1 MSASSEAGELLYQS
15 VEDRLI
21 VSPFVGKRVDDGQ
34 RFRDEFLGFILTEF
48 AFQCIPL
55 LEFFEC
61 ASGPLEFLCGIPS
74 E

>member
-1 MSASSEAGELLYQS
+1 MSAYSEAGELFYKS
-15 VEDRLI
+15 VEDRRLI

-55 LEFFEC
+55 IEFFEC
-61 ASGPLEFLCGIPS
+61 ASGPRSKKSIYC
-74 E
+74 

>member
-55 LEFFEC
+55 IEFFEC